1 MPEIT
6 VEVVATETPQ
16 APELTLEEIRESIVK
31 NFEAK
36 LWKPN
41 FQRIRKSKWKEIYQV
56 YLRFVKQMLILRNEV
71 KFKTLD
77 QVLDSALEWL
87 EKEQVKREWYTAVVS
102 PLALKRIF
110 LKEKPCK
117 KNKRRRKPKS
127 HNSGRSMSIFTVSGG
142 IPGTGKRR

>member
-16 APELTLEEIRESIVK
+16 APELTLEEVRESIVK

-110 LKEKPCK
+110 LKTKPCK
-117 KNKRRRKPKS
+117 RKRRRKPKS
-127 HNSGRSMSIFTVSGG
+127 HNNGRSMSIFTVSGG

>member
-31 NFEAK
+31 NFKAK

-110 LKEKPCK
+110 LKTKPCK
-117 KNKRRRKPKS
+117 RKRRRKPKS
-127 HNSGRSMSIFTVSGG
+127 HNNGRSMSIFTVSGG

>member
-31 NFEAK
+31 NFEAR

-110 LKEKPCK
+110 LKTKPCK
-117 KNKRRRKPKS
+117 RKRRRKPKS
-127 HNSGRSMSIFTVSGG
+127 HNNGRSMSIFTVSGG